1 MRHYKKPKKK
11 PLKKKPLISYQLSK
25 EITKSKLPEVKRD
38 TCGNVLYSSQYIG
51 DEKFEYWIDYNDD
64 RQPVSYRDSRGNEWK
79 CKYNSNGNISNFWDN
94 TGYEEVYNYYKND
107 VVISTDSYGIRIR
120 KVIDRERCK
129 ITRDVFLNTP

>member
-11 PLKKKPLISYQLSK
+11 PLKKKPPISYQLSK

-51 DEKFEYWIDYNDD
+51 DEKFEYWMDYNDD

-79 CKYNSNGNISNFWDN
+79 CKYNSIGNISNFWDN
-94 TGYEEVYNYYKND
+94 TGYEEQYNYYKNNI
-107 VVISTDSYGIRIR
+107 VIRTDIYGGKIK
-120 KVIDRERCK
+120 KVIDREKYK
-129 ITRDVFLNTP
+129 ITRDLFINS